1 MKLKL
6 IFCFALAALIHP
18 SSFGQKQNTNKMI
31 IGTWDYDVAYDTI
44 AMASTNTIPDT
55 ASMFPMFMTLRIKEK
70 GAVLFDISK
79 KTKAAWDVN
88 ESSQIRFVLK
98 DGRVLKYAITSL
110 TPQSLELK
118 ELSTMGSI
126 LGYKRR

>member
-6 IFCFALAALIHP
+6 IFCFVFAALIHS

-31 IGTWDYDVAYDTI
+31 IGTWEYDIAYDTI
-44 AMASTNTIPDT
+44 AMAATNTIPDT
-55 ASMFPMFMTLRIKEK
+55 ASMYPMFLTLRIKEK
-70 GAVLFDISK
+70 EAVLFDISK

-110 TPQSLELK
+110 TSNSLELK
-118 ELSTMGSI
+118 ELSAQGSI
-126 LGYKRR
+126 LGYKKR